1 MIGVKLILK
10 NQKLNNSYQRK
21 EKMSVSDKR
30 IAPQWS
36 FTGRTLKNF
45 NEVLDLKEL
54 DKNESIFIEVK
65 SRLLEFLK
73 DGKIW
78 HNKD

>member
-1 MIGVKLILK
+1 M
-10 NQKLNNSYQRK
+10 
-21 EKMSVSDKR
+21 SDKR